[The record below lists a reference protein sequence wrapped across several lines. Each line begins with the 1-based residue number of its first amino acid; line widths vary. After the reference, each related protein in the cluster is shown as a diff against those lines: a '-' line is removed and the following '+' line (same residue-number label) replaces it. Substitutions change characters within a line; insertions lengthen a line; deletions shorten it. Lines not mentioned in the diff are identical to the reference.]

1 MLRFDQDHDTLV
13 NQRNEGKQDG
23 KGTGTAQLR
32 VSETRPRHPH
42 VIPWLDAEAD
52 SRLGS
57 TSPSVLQDRTPSAL

>member
-23 KGTGTAQLR
+23 KGTGPTQPRADQ
-32 VSETRPRHPH
+32 TRPRHPH

-57 TSPSVLQDRTPSAL
+57 TSPQNVQAGSPSAL